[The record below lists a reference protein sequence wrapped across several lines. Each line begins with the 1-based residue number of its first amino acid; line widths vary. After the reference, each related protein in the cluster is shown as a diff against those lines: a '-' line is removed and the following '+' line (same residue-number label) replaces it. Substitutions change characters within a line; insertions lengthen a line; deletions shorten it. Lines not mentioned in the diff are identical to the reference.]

1 MLKSCIISG
10 IAGRSIVSEKKTV
23 SRVLLSNASVNHALR
38 LMVIGSIAIPSSE
51 LPLFSDSSGSSI
63 LRILIGRR
71 LALFIVNGKGAPY
84 SRHSEHI
91 IVLDSEDHY
100 YCTKWL
106 DSSSLDRVR
115 EPTS

>member
-23 SRVLLSNASVNHALR
+23 SRVLLSNARVNHALR

-51 LPLFSDSSGSSI
+51 LPDSSGSSI

-84 SRHSEHI
+84 SRHSEHP
-91 IVLDSEDHY
+91 IVLDSEDNY